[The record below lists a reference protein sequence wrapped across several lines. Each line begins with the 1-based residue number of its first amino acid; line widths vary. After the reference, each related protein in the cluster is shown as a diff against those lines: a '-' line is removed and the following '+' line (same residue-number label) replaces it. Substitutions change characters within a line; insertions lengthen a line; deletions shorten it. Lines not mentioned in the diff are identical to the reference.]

1 MTIGPLI
8 DELKAAFRA
17 YETSRRRLLRRLM
30 DVPRIMS
37 RFS

>member
-8 DELKAAFRA
+8 DELNAALRA
-17 YETSRRRLLRRLM
+17 YETSRGRLM
-30 DVPRIMS
+30 DVPRMMS